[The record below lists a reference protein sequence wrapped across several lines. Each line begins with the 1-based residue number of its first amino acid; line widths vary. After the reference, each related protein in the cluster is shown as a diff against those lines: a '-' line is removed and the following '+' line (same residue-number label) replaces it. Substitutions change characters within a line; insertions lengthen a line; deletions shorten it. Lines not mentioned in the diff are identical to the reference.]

1 MTSSQLVLLFTRDGD
16 FARLV
21 YETLFPADSV
31 LLIARDV
38 RSGLQ
43 IVYERGRELDLAV
56 MDLVDDGC
64 RGRTLLSAVHTCY
77 ERLPIVVTTS
87 DGAEDACFLAYAN
100 GARSCLK
107 KPLSPVGFAQAISDV
122 TDCAPPLSV
131 DYEPNE
137 INIV

>member
-1 MTSSQLVLLFTRDGD
+1 MTSSPLVLLFTRDDD

-21 YETLFPADSV
+21 CEALFRTDAV

-38 RSGLQ
+38 RAGLQ
-43 IVYERGRELDLAV
+43 IVHERGRELDLAV
-56 MDLVDDGC
+56 MDFDDSC

-87 DGAEDACFLAYAN
+87 EGAEDTCFLAYAN

-107 KPLSPVGFAQAISDV
+107 RPLSSVGFAQAISDV
-122 TDCAPPLSV
+122 TDYAPSLSV

>member
-1 MTSSQLVLLFTRDGD
+1 MTSSPLVLLFTRDGD

-56 MDLVDDGC
+56 MDLDDGC

-87 DGAEDACFLAYAN
+87 EGAEDTCFLAYAN

-107 KPLSPVGFAQAISDV
+107 KPLSPMSFAQAISDV